1 MANFIEATSRQR
13 RNYSDNQ
20 NNNDGNGS
28 FFSPAKF
35 EAKKELTPVE
45 EAQRKA
51 EAIVANVM
59 DNLVALSDKDFV
71 RRLQVNALQALKKD
85 DGSMLNALQTLR
97 GRKTFRD
104 AIFASAEMGL
114 QIDGIEGCLVLY
126 KSKTMGDCI
135 NFQPMWQGLT
145 EIAYRTGIVKSFD
158 RGVYCKGDDFEW
170 NMGKVVKHIIH
181 FEKGRGKVIGY
192 WVRANL
198 VNGGVVD
205 DFKTIAEIEKVKEV
219 SKTKDFSNSPW
230 NNWYDEMAFKTVFR
244 AVCKRLPK
252 TEALNKALAIWD
264 SDFDF
269 SDKGKSEP
277 KANANANPFLNA
289 ISKDEEKKEEPK
301 EIEAEV
307 INAESEVNNGEN

>member
-1 MANFIEATSRQR
+1 MANFIEATSGKIGKG
-13 RNYSDNQ
+13 YAS
-20 NNNDGNGS
+20 S
-28 FFSPAKF
+28 KAVATAEP
-35 EAKKELTPVE
+35 KKELTPVE
-45 EAQRKA
+45 EAQRAA
-51 EAIVANVM
+51 ESIVSKISE
-59 DNLVALSDKDFV
+59 NLIALSDKDFV

-85 DGSMLNALQTLR
+85 DGSMLNALQTLK

-126 KSKTMGDCI
+126 KGKQGDCI

-158 RGVYCKGDDFEW
+158 RGVYCEGDDFVW
-170 NMGKVVKHIIH
+170 NMGKVEKHIIH
-181 FEKGRGKVIGY
+181 FEKERGKVIGY

-198 VNGGVVD
+198 TNGGVVD
-205 DFKTIAEIEKVKEV
+205 DFKTIPEIEKVREV
-219 SKTKDFSNSPW
+219 SKTKDFANSPW
-230 NNWYDEMAFKTVFR
+230 NTWYDEMAFKTVFR

-277 KANANANPFLNA
+277 KAKANANPFLNA
-289 ISKDEEKKEEPK
+289 INKGEEKKEEEPK
-301 EIEAEV
+301 EVEAEV
-307 INAESEVNNGEN
+307 INAETSEVNDGE

>member
-1 MANFIEATSRQR
+1 MANFIEATSGKIGKG
-13 RNYSDNQ
+13 YA
-20 NNNDGNGS
+20 NNNKS
-28 FFSPAKF
+28 VATTT
-35 EAKKELTPVE
+35 ETKKELTPVE
-45 EAQRKA
+45 EAQRAA
-51 EAIVANVM
+51 ESIVSKISE
-59 DNLVALSDKDFV
+59 NLIALSDKDFV

-85 DGSMLNALQTLR
+85 DGSMLNALQTLK

-126 KSKTMGDCI
+126 QGKSGDQI

-158 RGVYCKGDDFEW
+158 RGIYCEGDDFEW

-181 FEKGRGKVIGY
+181 FDKERGKVIGY

-198 VNGGVVD
+198 TNGGVVD
-205 DFKTIAEIEKVKEV
+205 DFKTIPEIEKVREV
-219 SKTKDFSNSPW
+219 SKTKNFANSPW
-230 NNWYDEMAFKTVFR
+230 NAWYDEMAFKTVFR

-277 KANANANPFLNA
+277 KPNANANPFINA
-289 ISKDEEKKEEPK
+289 VNAEEKKEEEPK
-301 EIEAEV
+301 EVEAEV
-307 INAESEVNNGEN
+307 INAETSEVNDGEN